1 MEGLGAEE
9 MRCVLFSGGP
19 VEDFD
24 QVPFRLK
31 AGDYVISCDRG
42 YEAAQRFG
50 VRPHLMVGDFDSYHG
65 PVDPA
70 VPVHTVPARKD
81 DTDTL
86 LGARIGLEKGY
97 REFLILGGFGGRLDH
112 TVANLQTLCFLA
124 EQGAK
129 GEIRANRNRAWVV
142 RNGELALEPMEGW
155 HISVFAADGPCEGV
169 TLEGLS
175 YPLQNYRMVPSFPIG
190 VSNEFTGVTAHIW
203 VDQGTLLVIASR
215 EV

>member
-1 MEGLGAEE
+1 

-19 VEDFD
+19 PEDFD
-24 QVPFRLK
+24 QVPLELGP
-31 AGDYVISCDRG
+31 ADYVICCDRG

-70 VPVHTVPARKD
+70 VPVQTVPVRKD

-86 LGARIGLEKGY
+86 LAVRIGLEKGY

-112 TVANLQTLCFLA
+112 TLANLQTLTFLA
-124 EQGAK
+124 GQGAR

-142 RNGELALEPMEGW
+142 RDGALALEPVAGW
-155 HISVFAADGPCEGV
+155 HLSVFAADGPCEGV

-190 VSNEFTGVTAHIW
+190 VSNEFTSGTAHIR
-203 VDQGTLLVIASR
+203 VRRGTLWVIASK
-215 EV
+215 EG